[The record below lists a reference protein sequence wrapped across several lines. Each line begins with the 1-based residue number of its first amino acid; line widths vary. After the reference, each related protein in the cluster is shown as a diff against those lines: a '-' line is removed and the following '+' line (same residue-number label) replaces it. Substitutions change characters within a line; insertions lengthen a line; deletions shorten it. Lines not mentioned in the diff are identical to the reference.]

1 MRAYSADLRTRVLAA
16 VDAGKMNRW
25 EIAGLFQVS
34 LSWIRRL
41 VQRRRETGTI
51 EPRQQRHGRLPKID
65 EAQQERLCELVQADP
80 DATLAELR
88 ERLAVGVSVTTLWR
102 ELTKMGIS
110 LKKKTVHAS
119 EQDRPDVQQQRQE
132 FQEKISHTTVD
143 QLVFID
149 EAGAATNMTRTHGR
163 GPQGERVVD
172 KVPKGHWHITTM
184 IGAIGITGVIAG
196 LIFEGATDAEA
207 FATFVEEILIH
218 QLQPGQIVIM
228 DNLSSHKSARV
239 ERAINRVGAEVLWLP
254 PYSPD
259 FNPIEKMWSKMKS
272 LLRSAAKRTVGDLW
286 DAICAAYHKMTAS
299 DCQGYFGSC
308 GYQVA
313 ATTM

>member
-16 VDAGKMNRW
+16 VDAGQLNRL
-25 EIAGLFQVS
+25 EIATLFQVS

-51 EPRQQRHGRLPKID
+51 EPQRQRHGRLPKFD
-65 EAQQERLCELVQADP
+65 EAQQQRLCELVQEDP

-88 ERLAVGVSVTTLWR
+88 ERLAVGVSVTTIWR

-143 QLVFID
+143 QLVFVD
-149 EAGAATNMTRTHGR
+149 ESGAATNMARTHGR
-163 GPQGERVVD
+163 APQGERVVD

-184 IGAIGITGVIAG
+184 IGAIGITGVMAG
-196 LIFEGATDAEA
+196 LIFEGATDTEA
-207 FATFVEEILIH
+207 FVTFIEEILIH
-218 QLQPGQIVIM
+218 KLQPGQIVIM

-239 ERAINRVGAEVLWLP
+239 ERAINSVGAKVLWLP

-259 FNPIEKMWSKMKS
+259 FNPIEKMWSKIKS

-286 DAICAAYHKMTAS
+286 DAICEAYHQVAAS

-313 ATTM
+313 ATAM